1 VGKAFGAGGHG
12 GIIQKSD
19 GIAIVTNNQALVR
32 LAQQGYLPPACPDL
46 TARRR

>member
-32 LAQQGYLPPACPDL
+32 LAQQGCLPPACPDL